1 MKEVIINEEPI
12 MIDSELEDTVVLID
26 NVLNQKYSKKKEKS
40 DLLKKITQ
48 IDFDDWNIN
57 ESLKVLHQIYSN

>member
-48 IDFDDWNIN
+48 IDFEDWNIN

>member
-1 MKEVIINEEPI
+1 MKEVIINEESI

-26 NVLNQKYSKKKEKS
+26 NVINKKYPKKKEKS
-40 DLLKKITQ
+40 DLLQKITQ
-48 IDFDDWNIN
+48 IDFEDWNIN